1 MNKFCLKSVSPEKT
15 LLVQPRNSTEI
26 CWDPSQHRAGF
37 HMDRR
42 ELWPTWRRDKAPDVR
57 VMQPLG
63 LDRHCCIS
71 KQYSLGQ
78 RRLER
83 WTGGGSTNLKLST
96 SPKRHH
102 RVEVM
107 RKVGVHLECVCSV
120 AYLFVCPCTACQCA
134 CERQRDRQE
143 GILILKIFLVTL
155 NWNDKGIE
163 SMCEIWN
170 CLVVHWPTSH
180 WLLR

>member
-83 WTGGGSTNLKLST
+83 WTGGGSTYLKLST
-96 SPKRHH
+96 SPTPSQGRSYETS
-102 RVEVM
+102 RSSL
-107 RKVGVHLECVCSV
+107 GVCVWCS
-120 AYLFVCPCTACQCA
+120 LSVCVSMHCMSMCVW
-134 CERQRDRQE
+134 QRDRQE

-170 CLVVHWPTSH
+170 CLVVHWLTSH